1 MQAEMLASDDSPAR
15 KMRKV
20 TRACDAC
27 KRKKKACTGNLPCR
41 PCLKRQEVCTYN
53 STYNRGVA
61 VSPPPSS
68 HTIQQH
74 HAPLRGT
81 TDSNSQDS
89 RLSFASPVTYTSP
102 DTTRPATYHDAT
114 TSVISPPSKTN
125 TRYHDHE
132 PEIQR
137 TEVADR
143 YWGPTSAHSFLDR
156 AALGLPTPPSNAIR
170 ASDDP
175 SHDRTT
181 SIFQFGDRVV
191 PETSVTEFQ
200 WPDLETAEALVHR
213 YFEFASPT
221 HRVLHQQTV
230 ENMVQR
236 LYQRGRPDGEHI
248 SGVTAVCQAIL
259 LMVFSTATMFKMDAK
274 GGMTDAD
281 ENGWQT
287 SEMYFT
293 KADHLLSKESGAP
306 RLESVQVRFLMVLYL
321 LSSSRAH
328 RAWFTLGTTIQ
339 LIMALGLHSRRRNRE
354 TAEVSLIQ
362 QECQRRVVWCS
373 YTLDKYLSLMLGT
386 PRLWHDD
393 DLDERLPARANDEDI
408 SPDRILP
415 PTRDCVMDAAIFH
428 ALLARVLS
436 QAAKEPYVVA
446 GITDREEINTIRV
459 LCERVAE
466 WQAEL
471 PPFLSG
477 VIHSSS
483 LIPLF
488 KRQLTVLQLARY
500 HALMFI
506 TRPLLLRNYGQI
518 WTDREA
524 SYVQYLRVCL
534 TAAKDTVE
542 LITTFARDNQL
553 FPAFWY
559 SQYIAFN
566 ALSIIYIYLI
576 QVQSNRILPLSQTYV
591 ATEGGLN
598 DGFGFDESTL
608 YVLAETAQYHLTH
621 ATARN
626 APSWKY
632 GTILQSLRR
641 ELERLGAP
649 CDPVATNMPPEHQGE
664 PRIQSR
670 NLNDTDLG
678 ATIPPSQPEPH
689 YHEPF
694 PIDAQTLPLFDTFT
708 LDNDLILDLWSQLDS
723 LPISAYPAYS

>member
-1 MQAEMLASDDSPAR
+1 MQAEMLAASDESPAR
-15 KMRKV
+15 KIRKV

-27 KRKKKACTGNLPCR
+27 KRKKKACTGYLPCR
-41 PCLKRQEVCTYN
+41 PCLRRKEVCTYN
-53 STYNRGVA
+53 TTYNRGVA

-68 HTIQQH
+68 HTTH
-74 HAPLRGT
+74 HT
-81 TDSNSQDS
+81 TLQGATENYPQDS
-89 RLSFASPVTYTSP
+89 HLPFSSPASYTSP
-102 DTTRPATYHDAT
+102 GKILSAPYHDAPA
-114 TSVISPPSKTN
+114 SVISPPSITD
-125 TRYHDHE
+125 TRHHHHHE
-132 PEIQR
+132 PELQR
-137 TEVADR
+137 AQVADQ

-156 AALGLPTPPSNAIR
+156 AALGLPTPPSNAIG
-170 ASDDP
+170 ASHDP
-175 SHDRTT
+175 SHGPAT
-181 SIFQFGDRVV
+181 V
-191 PETSVTEFQ
+191 PMARLRDGGS
-200 WPDLETAEALVHR
+200 LVHR

-230 ENMVQR
+230 EKTVRR
-236 LYQRGRPDGEHI
+236 LYQCGRPGEDRI
-248 SGVTAVCQAIL
+248 GGVTSVCQAIL
-259 LMVFSTATMFKMDAK
+259 LMVFSTATMFKMDIK
-274 GGMTDAD
+274 GAMTDAD
-281 ENGWQT
+281 EDGWRT
-287 SEMYFT
+287 SELYFT
-293 KADHLLSKESGAP
+293 KADDLLSQESGAP
-306 RLESVQVRFLMVLYL
+306 RLESVQARFLMVLYL

-328 RAWFTLGTTIQ
+328 RAWFTLGTAIQ
-339 LIMALGLHSRRRNRE
+339 LIMALGLHSRRRNRD
-354 TAEVSLIQ
+354 TPEVNLIQ

-386 PRLWHDD
+386 PRLWHDE
-393 DLDERLPARANDEDI
+393 DLDERLPARVNDEDI
-408 SPDRILP
+408 SPDRISP

-446 GITDREEINTIRV
+446 GITDREEINIIRG

-466 WQAEL
+466 WHAEL
-471 PPFLSG
+471 PPCLSG

-524 SYVQYLRVCL
+524 SYGQYLRVCL
-534 TAAKDTVE
+534 MAAKDTVE

-576 QVQSNRILPLSQTYV
+576 QVRCNRILPLSQTYV
-591 ATEGGLN
+591 APEGGLN
-598 DGFGFDESTL
+598 HGLGFDESTL
-608 YVLAETAQYHLTH
+608 YILAETAQYHLTH

-649 CDPVATNMPPEHQGE
+649 CDYVALNAPPEQHGGPRIEDRNLDNTASGGNISHTHPE
-664 PRIQSR
+664 PR
-670 NLNDTDLG
+670 
-678 ATIPPSQPEPH
+678 

-694 PIDAQTLPLFDTFT
+694 PVDAQTLPLFDTFT

-723 LPISAYPAYS
+723 LPISAYPACQSSVSLKLTVAYLALPG

>member
-1 MQAEMLASDDSPAR
+1 
-15 KMRKV
+15 
-20 TRACDAC
+20 
-27 KRKKKACTGNLPCR
+27 
-41 PCLKRQEVCTYN
+41 
-53 STYNRGVA
+53 
-61 VSPPPSS
+61 
-68 HTIQQH
+68 
-74 HAPLRGT
+74 
-81 TDSNSQDS
+81 
-89 RLSFASPVTYTSP
+89 
-102 DTTRPATYHDAT
+102 
-114 TSVISPPSKTN
+114 
-125 TRYHDHE
+125 
-132 PEIQR
+132 
-137 TEVADR
+137 
-143 YWGPTSAHSFLDR
+143 
-156 AALGLPTPPSNAIR
+156 
-170 ASDDP
+170 
-175 SHDRTT
+175 
-181 SIFQFGDRVV
+181 
-191 PETSVTEFQ
+191 
-200 WPDLETAEALVHR
+200 
-213 YFEFASPT
+213 
-221 HRVLHQQTV
+221 
-230 ENMVQR
+230 
-236 LYQRGRPDGEHI
+236 
-248 SGVTAVCQAIL
+248 
-259 LMVFSTATMFKMDAK
+259 MFKMDAK
-274 GGMTDAD
+274 GRMTDAD

-287 SEMYFT
+287 SELYFT
-293 KADHLLSKESGAP
+293 KADHLLSRESGAP
-306 RLESVQVRFLMVLYL
+306 RLESVQARFLIVLYL

-339 LIMALGLHSRRRNRE
+339 LIMALGLHSRRRNRG
-354 TAEVSLIQ
+354 TAEGSLID

-386 PRLWHDD
+386 PRLWHDE
-393 DLDERLPARANDEDI
+393 DLDEKLPSRANDEDI
-408 SPDRILP
+408 SPDRISP

-446 GITDREEINTIRV
+446 GITDQEEINTIRA

-477 VIHSSS
+477 VIYSSS

-524 SYVQYLRVCL
+524 SYVQYLHVCL
-534 TAAKDTVE
+534 MAAKDTVE

-576 QVQSNRILPLSQTYV
+576 QVQCNRILPLSQTYV
-591 ATEGGLN
+591 ATEAGLN
-598 DGFGFDESTL
+598 NGLGFDESTL
-608 YVLAETAQYHLTH
+608 YILAETAQYHLTH

-649 CDPVATNMPPEHQGE
+649 CDPVPLNVSPGHQGE
-664 PRIQSR
+664 PRIGGRSLDNS
-670 NLNDTDLG
+670 NL
-678 ATIPPSQPEPH
+678 AVTIPPSHPEPR

-694 PIDAQTLPLFDTFT
+694 PVDTQALPLFDTFT

-723 LPISAYPAYS
+723 LPISTYYFF

>member
-1 MQAEMLASDDSPAR
+1 MLASDEGPAR
-15 KMRKV
+15 KIRKV

-27 KRKKKACTGNLPCR
+27 KRKKKACTGYLPCR
-41 PCLKRQEVCTYN
+41 PCLRRKEVCTYN
-53 STYNRGVA
+53 ATYNRGVA

-68 HTIQQH
+68 HTTH
-74 HAPLRGT
+74 HATLRAEE
-81 TDSNSQDS
+81 SYQQDS
-89 RLSFASPVTYTSP
+89 HLSFSSPASYTSP
-102 DTTRPATYHDAT
+102 DKILPAPYNDAP
-114 TSVISPPSKTN
+114 TSVISPPSITD
-125 TRYHDHE
+125 TRHHHE

-137 TEVADR
+137 AQVADQ

-156 AALGLPTPPSNAIR
+156 AALGLPTPPSNAIG
-170 ASDDP
+170 ASHDP
-175 SHDRTT
+175 SHGPST

-191 PETSVTEFQ
+191 PESRVTEFQ

-230 ENMVQR
+230 EKTVQR
-236 LYQRGRPDGEHI
+236 LYQGGRPGEERV
-248 SGVTAVCQAIL
+248 SGVTSVCQAIL
-259 LMVFSTATMFKMDAK
+259 LMVFSTATMFKMDIK
-274 GGMTDAD
+274 GAMTDAD
-281 ENGWQT
+281 ADGWRA
-287 SEMYFT
+287 SELYFT
-293 KADHLLSKESGAP
+293 KADCLLSQESGAP
-306 RLESVQVRFLMVLYL
+306 RLESVQARFLMVLYL

-339 LIMALGLHSRRRNRE
+339 LIMALGLHSRRRNRD
-354 TAEVSLIQ
+354 TAEISLIQ

-386 PRLWHDD
+386 PRLWHDE
-393 DLDERLPARANDEDI
+393 DLDERLPARVNDEDI
-408 SPDRILP
+408 SPDRISP

-446 GITDREEINTIRV
+446 GITDREEINIIRG

-466 WQAEL
+466 WHAEL
-471 PPFLSG
+471 PPCLSG

-534 TAAKDTVE
+534 VAAKDTVE

-576 QVQSNRILPLSQTYV
+576 QVQCNRILPLSQTYV
-591 ATEGGLN
+591 AAEGVLNNGL
-598 DGFGFDESTL
+598 GFDESTL
-608 YVLAETAQYHLTH
+608 YILAETAQYHLTH

-641 ELERLGAP
+641 ELERLGAQ
-649 CDPVATNMPPEHQGE
+649 CDYAALNAPPEQHGGPGIEDRNLDNTELGGNISHAHPE
-664 PRIQSR
+664 PR
-670 NLNDTDLG
+670 
-678 ATIPPSQPEPH
+678 

-694 PIDAQTLPLFDTFT
+694 PVDAQALPLFDTFT

-723 LPISAYPAYS
+723 LPISAYLSCQSSVLL